1 MLGLVVQE
9 DADEDDR
16 RAEAGQ
22 EGDRV
27 AKYDDGQP
35 DEQDSLGGVGNAG
48 NGKFNQGGCRSTEEA
63 FLETADIVVFT

>member
-48 NGKFNQGGCRSTEEA
+48 NGKHVSGWM
-63 FLETADIVVFT
+63 